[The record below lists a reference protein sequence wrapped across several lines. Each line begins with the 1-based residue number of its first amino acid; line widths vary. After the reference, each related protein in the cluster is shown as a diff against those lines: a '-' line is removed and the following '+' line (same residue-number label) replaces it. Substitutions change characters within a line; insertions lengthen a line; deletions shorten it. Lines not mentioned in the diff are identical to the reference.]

1 MILLTMGISAA
12 HAQEPDENE
21 IIAEEP
27 GPATDEIII
36 ELPADLSVIED
47 KLTEVVISLGVV
59 VGVLLVMAF
68 SGGMRNAS

>member
-21 IIAEEP
+21 IITEEP
-27 GPATDEIII
+27 DPTPDEIIV

-47 KLTEVVISLGVV
+47 KLTEINMSLGVI
-59 VGVLLVMAF
+59 VGVLMVIAF

>member
-1 MILLTMGISAA
+1 MILLTMGISAV
-12 HAQEPDENE
+12 HAQEPGENE
-21 IIAEEP
+21 IITEESDP
-27 GPATDEIII
+27 TPDEIII